1 MKKTFF
7 RKSICALL
15 ILIFIFNTV
24 SCTANNSESE
34 NNGKLEIVEEN
45 PEYTE
50 SYATSVT
57 ERFSTILDALL
68 DERLGIDLSVKTRE
82 KLIAVFKDKIIPK
95 LYSLKVYESELNEI
109 LASLE
114 ELLNEENGE
123 NYISLFTD
131 LYECIL
137 YTLGSER
144 AGIILFTVVTEILT
158 LKIATAEERY
168 EELGSPWYLDD
179 IERCEALKNDLS
191 KIGEKNFADKISAA
205 TFIVS
210 TMKSAETGKES
221 ALMLSDAELLF
232 ILEHQGKLFLENA
245 SDEDG
250 WRVIGR
256 LITEL
261 IPALNFSDVAVT
273 SILYAL
279 KQEAYFNSLI
289 ETMPRLFTLYASIT
303 QSLRNEAAFS
313 LANTKEENDKAICSA
328 LLSSETELK
337 SFYDSLHAY
346 GSIDSDTIRQ
356 AVKNCS
362 DKDALE
368 EFLISHAPITYE
380 ALITELNKCAGGTQ
394 DALSIEEILIG
405 VAYSVS
411 PYLSFILFG

>member
-1 MKKTFF
+1 MKKTFL

-45 PEYTE
+45 PKYSEDYVV
-50 SYATSVT
+50 SAT

-68 DERLGIDLSVKTRE
+68 DERLGIDLSAKTRE
-82 KLIAVFKDKIIPK
+82 KIITVFKEKIIPK
-95 LYSLKVYESELNEI
+95 LYSIKVYESELNEI
-109 LASLE
+109 LFSLE
-114 ELLNEENGE
+114 ELLNEENGD

-131 LYECIL
+131 LYESLL

-144 AGIILFTVVTEILT
+144 AGIILFTVATEILS

-168 EELGSPWYLDD
+168 EQLGSPWYLAD
-179 IERCEALKNDLS
+179 IERCQTLKTDLNE
-191 KIGEKNFADKISAA
+191 IGEKNFADKILGA

-210 TMKSAETGKES
+210 TMKSADTGKES
-221 ALMLSDAELLF
+221 ALTLSDAELLF
-232 ILEHQGKLFLENA
+232 ILEHQGNLFLENA
-245 SDEDG
+245 ADEEG

-261 IPALNFSDVAVT
+261 IPGLNFSDVTVI

-279 KQEAYFNSLI
+279 KQEAYFNSLA
-289 ETMPRLFTLYASIT
+289 ETLPHLFSLYASLT
-303 QSLRNEAAFS
+303 KNLRNEGNFS
-313 LANTKEENDKAICSA
+313 LTNSKEENDRAICSA
-328 LLSSETELK
+328 LLSSEAELK
-337 SFYDSLHAY
+337 IFYDSLHAY
-346 GSIDSDTIRQ
+346 GSIDSDTIRR
-356 AVKNCS
+356 AVNNCS
-362 DKDALE
+362 DKDALL
-368 EFLISHAPITYE
+368 EFLISHTPITYQTLV
-380 ALITELNKCAGGTQ
+380 AELHKCADGAQ
-394 DALSIEEILIG
+394 DALSTEELLIG